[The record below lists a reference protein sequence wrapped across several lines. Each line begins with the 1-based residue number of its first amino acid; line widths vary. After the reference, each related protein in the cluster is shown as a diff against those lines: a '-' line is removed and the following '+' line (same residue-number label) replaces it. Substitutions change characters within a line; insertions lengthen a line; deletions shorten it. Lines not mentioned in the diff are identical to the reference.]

1 MKFPSLRNVLSDV
14 ASVIRRFPFE
24 TLFSV
29 IGTIAAICLTE
40 LSNTATLA
48 ETWCVR
54 ALMTANLGLLISLST
69 TLYTESKKMSGKHLM
84 MYKIITALV
93 AAGLIFILNPY
104 VHKADYTRFFLLSFG
119 LHLLVA
125 FAAFLAP
132 GQIQGFW
139 QFNKTLFLRF
149 LTSAL
154 YSAVLF
160 AGISA
165 ALGAMNFLFN
175 FKFEWDTFMI
185 LFICIT
191 GLFSTIFFLAGVPQD
206 TAALDNDLSYPK
218 GLKIFTQYV
227 LIPLATLYVIILL
240 AYEIK
245 ILVQWNLPKGLVS
258 NLILGYSV
266 FGLLSLLLVFPI
278 SHQEENKWI
287 KTFSRSFYF
296 LMLPLIVLLFVA
308 VGTRIFSYGITEFR
322 YFLILLA
329 CWQLFIALYFLF
341 SRKQN
346 IKLIPISLC
355 ICTLLSIYGPQSAFS
370 VSTYSQK
377 RIMLNVLKR
386 NGMFKDSKL
395 ISLGDRKIAK
405 KEGELAVEKIEY
417 MINNYDLKVFQPY
430 VKKDLEAV
438 TDSLSK
444 LKSTNQRGSIDNYE
458 LKTKKL
464 LWITSYLGLNKFVGY
479 RYDLDKSTSAL
490 QTNYYITTENNGT
503 VDVKGYDLML
513 NSNSYV
519 NGNKGQLI
527 AGMRIMEDGTE
538 NYPAL
543 KVNGEKA
550 VFDLRALMTIIM
562 KDQARLKP
570 FAGSEEDPYDPDY
583 NLPATH
589 LTFTQQTPHYT
600 ITLKVTDIRFII
612 DNKKAV
618 EEINS
623 LNMVYLI
630 KTNK

>member
-1 MKFPSLRNVLSDV
+1 MKFPSLRNVISDI
-14 ASVIRRFPFE
+14 ATVIRRFPFE
-24 TLFSV
+24 MLFA
-29 IGTIAAICLTE
+29 IMGTIAAICLTE

-69 TLYTESKKMSGKHLM
+69 TLYAESKKISGKQM
-84 MYKIITALV
+84 VIYKIITALL
-93 AAGLIFILNPY
+93 AAVLIFLINPY
-104 VHKADYTRFFLLSFG
+104 VNKADYTRFFLLSFG

-160 AGISA
+160 GGISA

-191 GLFSTIFFLAGVPQD
+191 GLFSTLFFLAGVPKD

-245 ILVQWNLPKGLVS
+245 ILLQWNLPKGLVS

-296 LMLPLIVLLFVA
+296 LMLPLIVLLFIA

-370 VSTYSQK
+370 VSMYSQK
-377 RIMLNVLKR
+377 RILLNVLKR
-386 NGMFKDSKL
+386 NGMLKENKL
-395 ISLGDRKIAK
+395 ISLGERKIAK

-430 VKKDLEAV
+430 VKKDLELV
-438 TDSLSK
+438 SDSLSK
-444 LKSTNQRGSIDNYE
+444 LKSSNQRGSIDNYE

-479 RYDLDKSTSAL
+479 RYDWDKSTSAL
-490 QTNYYITTENNGT
+490 KTNYHITAESNGI

-513 NSNSYV
+513 NSNSYM
-519 NGNKGQLI
+519 NETKGQLMDGI
-527 AGMRIMEDGTE
+527 RIIEDGTE
-538 NYPAL
+538 NLPGL
-543 KVNGEKA
+543 KLNGEKA
-550 VFDLRALMTIIM
+550 VFDLRVMMTTIM
-562 KDQARLKP
+562 KDQAKLKP
-570 FAGSEEDPYDPDY
+570 FAGSEEDPYDADY
-583 NLPATH
+583 ILPSNH
-589 LTFTQQTPHYT
+589 LTFTQKTPHYT
-600 ITLKVTDIRFII
+600 VTIKVTDIRFLI
-612 DNKKAV
+612 DHKKVV

-623 LNMVYLI
+623 SDIIYLI
-630 KTNK
+630 KINK